1 MTEGR
6 NIRPKQKPFSVRP
19 NEKHYE
25 RNNERVV
32 ERREARQSNPE
43 WKRLATDK
51 SGLES
56 IRRRLNHFGT
66 DPIAFGQCLHFIK
79 EETLERL
86 KNTKFGIHRM
96 TIDSKPSTQ
105 FRPCQFYQSD
115 QCRQTIYRFWQYPN
129 FLVYISVLAEVHGR
143 FVSSFPC
150 KYTLLDRKLHS
161 LPGSSHILVTSFLV
175 FRHLLRLLD
184 FLYDVFRLQAKMGK
198 TK

>member
-1 MTEGR
+1 MQKRFNERRDERRYERSDEKQGMTEGR

-19 NEKHYE
+19 NEKHYD

-86 KNTKFGIHRM
+86 KNTKFGIQRM

-115 QCRQTIYRFWQYPN
+115 QCRQTIYRFLQYPN
-129 FLVYISVLAEVHGR
+129 FIVYISVLADL
-143 FVSSFPC
+143 FP
-150 KYTLLDRKLHS
+150 
-161 LPGSSHILVTSFLV
+161 V
-175 FRHLLRLLD
+175 FPVKHQLR
-184 FLYDVFRLQAKMGK
+184 QKITIIA
-198 TK
+198 

>member
-1 MTEGR
+1 MQKRFNERRDERRYERSDEKQGMTEGR

-51 SGLES
+51 SGLDS

-86 KNTKFGIHRM
+86 KNTKFGIQRM

-115 QCRQTIYRFWQYPN
+115 QCRQTIYRFLQYPN
-129 FLVYISVLAEVHGR
+129 FIVYISVLADL
-143 FVSSFPC
+143 FP
-150 KYTLLDRKLHS
+150 
-161 LPGSSHILVTSFLV
+161 V
-175 FRHLLRLLD
+175 FPVKHQLR
-184 FLYDVFRLQAKMGK
+184 QKITIIA
-198 TK
+198 